1 MEREK
6 MIGVLGSID
15 KLTEHIKK
23 AFERQCYNSI
33 DMLIWNPKHQKKV
46 GDNGI
51 TYKARVSHNV
61 DLNRK
66 ILKMNHRL
74 KMQMKGVQP
83 DAMLQKRI
91 STQPNGKMS
100 LISGTNPIYYSS

>member
-6 MIGVLGSID
+6 MIWVLGSIN

-23 AFERQCYNSI
+23 AFGRQSYNSI

-46 GDNGI
+46 GDHEI
-51 TYKARVSHNV
+51 TYKARISHNV

-66 ILKMNHRL
+66 ILKMNNRL
-74 KMQMKGVQP
+74 KMEMKGLHP
-83 DAMLQKRI
+83 DAILHKRI
-91 STQPNGKMS
+91 SRQPNGIMS
-100 LISGTNPIYYSS
+100 PISGTNLINYSS

>member
-1 MEREK
+1 
-6 MIGVLGSID
+6 MIGVLGTID

-23 AFERQCYNSI
+23 AFGRQSYNSI

-46 GDNGI
+46 GDQGI
-51 TYKARVSHNV
+51 TSKARISHNV

-74 KMQMKGVQP
+74 KMEVKGVQP

-91 STQPNGKMS
+91 LTQPNAKMS
-100 LISGTNPIYYSS
+100 LSSGKNPINYSS